1 MDEKELKKLLGEN
14 IRRIRKSRGLT
25 QDIFSEKIGIEPSSL
40 SNIENGKS
48 LPSTQTIINIQ
59 QQFSVTPNEI
69 FEIDYLR
76 NNKYLDEAIFSALK
90 ELDVERKR
98 VLYKIVKAIGVGVEA
113 SQKSWLSVYKAG
125 IVFWPVKII
134 ESLCEGRI
142 ASHST
147 LFVSLFEIYL
157 CKIQTFKIYFF

>member
-69 FEIDYLR
+69 FENDYLR

-98 VLYKIVKAIGVGVEA
+98 VLYKIVKAIGVGV
-113 SQKSWLSVYKAG
+113 
-125 IVFWPVKII
+125 
-134 ESLCEGRI
+134 
-142 ASHST
+142 
-147 LFVSLFEIYL
+147 
-157 CKIQTFKIYFF
+157 

>member
-14 IRRIRKSRGLT
+14 IRRIRKNRGLT

-98 VLYKIVKAIGVGVEA
+98 VLYKIVKAIGVGV
-113 SQKSWLSVYKAG
+113 
-125 IVFWPVKII
+125 
-134 ESLCEGRI
+134 
-142 ASHST
+142 
-147 LFVSLFEIYL
+147 
-157 CKIQTFKIYFF
+157 